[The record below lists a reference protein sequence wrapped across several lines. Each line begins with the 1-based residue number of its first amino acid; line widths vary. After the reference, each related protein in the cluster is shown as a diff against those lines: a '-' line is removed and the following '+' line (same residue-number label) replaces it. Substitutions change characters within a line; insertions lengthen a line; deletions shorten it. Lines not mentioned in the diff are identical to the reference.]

1 VLYGPGAMDVA
12 QNVGRRVTDVDSL
25 EASADYRPGVR
36 FSFDRKRPAAAQVYE
51 DLRERIVA
59 LEIAPGTSLSRP
71 TLAGHYGLSQTPIR
85 DAILKLEQDGLVE
98 IYPQSRTLVARIDV
112 EDAREIQFLRTA
124 IELEVTRVLALAKD
138 KAAMEPVRELL
149 TRLHEERHAD
159 DGLASFAR
167 LDRQFHQTLCEAA
180 GHPRLWELVIQRSGH
195 LDRLRRLHLPVPG
208 KAEQILADHEAIV
221 AAILRSDVPGTAEA
235 VRRHLSGTLG
245 AIDRIVAAQPD
256 YF

>member
-1 VLYGPGAMDVA
+1 MAQDV
-12 QNVGRRVTDVDSL
+12 RRRMTGVESREAGLDFDSG
-25 EASADYRPGVR
+25 SR

-124 IELEVTRVLALAKD
+124 IELEVTRALALAQE
-138 KAAMEPVRELL
+138 KAALEPVTQLL

-167 LDRQFHQTLCEAA
+167 LDRQFHQALCEAA
-180 GHPRLWELVIQRSGH
+180 GHPRLWELVIQRGGH
-195 LDRLRRLHLPVPG
+195 LDRLRRLHLPAPG

-221 AAILRSDVPGTAEA
+221 AAILRSEVAGTAEA

-245 AIDRIVAAQPD
+245 AIDRIVAANPG